1 MNGKISKIRGWTT
14 GGGADMLGRFKFRV
28 MPIQHIRKIRQRK
41 RDMRD
46 REEAFYRLLV
56 EEKKKLKEREEK

>member
-1 MNGKISKIRGWTT
+1 
-14 GGGADMLGRFKFRV
+14 MLDRFKFRYG
-28 MPIQHIRKIRQRK
+28 IAQIRKISQRK

-56 EEKKKLKEREEK
+56 AEKNKLREREEDD

>member
-1 MNGKISKIRGWTT
+1 
-14 GGGADMLGRFKFRV
+14 MLNRFKFRV
-28 MPIQHIRKIRQRK
+28 MPIRQIRKIRQRK

-56 EEKKKLKEREEK
+56 AEKKKLREREEND

>member
-1 MNGKISKIRGWTT
+1 
-14 GGGADMLGRFKFRV
+14 MLNRFKFRV

-56 EEKKKLKEREEK
+56 AEKKLRERENND

>member
-1 MNGKISKIRGWTT
+1 
-14 GGGADMLGRFKFRV
+14 MLNRFKFSV
-28 MPIQHIRKIRQRK
+28 MPIQQIRKIRQRK

-56 EEKKKLKEREEK
+56 AEKKKLREHEENEYNRTV

>member
-1 MNGKISKIRGWTT
+1 MN
-14 GGGADMLGRFKFRV
+14 RFRFRV

-56 EEKKKLKEREEK
+56 AEKKKLKERESND

>member
-1 MNGKISKIRGWTT
+1 
-14 GGGADMLGRFKFRV
+14 MLNRFKFRG
-28 MPIQHIRKIRQRK
+28 MPIRHIRKIRQRK

-56 EEKKKLKEREEK
+56 ADKKKLRERESND